1 MAESDLT
8 CKDEPKIKNR
18 IFSFEAS
25 FFEKIQFIN
34 LLCMHTLHYFSVYLL
49 IYKPSGMDCIPL
61 SNYFVYLQ
69 PVPVGQTIT
78 VVSYNN
84 CEYNFVITYLITII
98 GFYHWI
104 IQTV

>member
-18 IFSFEAS
+18 IFSFEAP

-34 LLCMHTLHYFSVYLL
+34 LLSMHTLHYFSVYFL
-49 IYKPSGMDCIPL
+49 IYKPSDMDYVSL
-61 SNYFVYLQ
+61 SNCFVYLQ
-69 PVPVGQTIT
+69 PVSVGQTIT

-84 CEYNFVITYLITII
+84 CEYNFVITCLITII
-98 GFYHWI
+98 GFYPI
-104 IQTV
+104 IRTV

>member
-18 IFSFEAS
+18 IFSFGAP

-34 LLCMHTLHYFSVYLL
+34 LLSMYTLRYFPVYFL
-49 IYKPSGMDCIPL
+49 IYKSSGMDCISL
-61 SNYFVYLQ
+61 SNCFVYSQ
-69 PVPVGQTIT
+69 PVSAGQTIT

-84 CEYNFVITYLITII
+84 CVYNFVITCLITAI
-98 GFYHWI
+98 GFYPI
-104 IQTV
+104 IQTA